1 MKYKTHLSAIFV
13 SSILI
18 VALSPV
24 AVAGN
29 SLILAAIWKRTFA
42 RTWFHVLLS
51 GLALN
56 DFRPGLVVQPILG
69 VDFLLIVARPRLVV
83 MNKDL
88 PVYIISTGSPLTSFL
103 CTVALLLITALSIER
118 WLLMGRRSLMTLR
131 GRNLILAVIHIVI
144 VSITVSDTVQF
155 IYLFIYFFF
164 ITKFTTITLITN
176 YKEKKQCSL

>member
-13 SSILI
+13 SSVLI

-29 SLILAAIWKRTFA
+29 SLILAAIWKKDFA

-51 GLALN
+51 GLALS
-56 DFRPGLVVQPILG
+56 DFCPGPVVQPTLD
-69 VDFLLIVARPRLVV
+69 VDFLLIVARPRLV

-88 PVYIISTGSPLTSFL
+88 PVHIISTGFPLTSFL

-118 WLLMGRRSLMTLR
+118 WLLTGRRS
-131 GRNLILAVIHIVI
+131 
-144 VSITVSDTVQF
+144 
-155 IYLFIYFFF
+155 
-164 ITKFTTITLITN
+164 
-176 YKEKKQCSL
+176 

>member
-51 GLALN
+51 GLALS
-56 DFRPGLVVQPILG
+56 DFCPGLVVQPILG

-88 PVYIISTGSPLTSFL
+88 PVHIISTGFPLTSFL
-103 CTVALLLITALSIER
+103 CTVALLLITALSIEH
-118 WLLMGRRSLMTLR
+118 WLLTGRRFLMTHR
-131 GRNLILAVIHIVI
+131 GRILITVIHIVI

-155 IYLFIYFFF
+155 IYFFF
-164 ITKFTTITLITN
+164 LLQN
-176 YKEKKQCSL
+176 LQQLP